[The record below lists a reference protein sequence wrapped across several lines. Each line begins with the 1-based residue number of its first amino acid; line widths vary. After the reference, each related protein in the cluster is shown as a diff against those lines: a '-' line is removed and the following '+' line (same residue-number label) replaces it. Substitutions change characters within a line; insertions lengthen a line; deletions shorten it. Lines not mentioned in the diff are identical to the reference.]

1 MTTPENP
8 WRDILPPSAASVV
21 SARRVDSN
29 LPWDFFW
36 AKAADRRVL
45 LTLRHKKESSPKA
58 TLPTLRNIEI
68 NISPPDLSG
77 VQILAI
83 KLMDMGQQDIFH
95 TLCLDIVEASREAS
109 NEPEAVALALN
120 RTWRWHHLLRRG
132 TGGLLTSEEQKG
144 LMGELLVFE
153 RILLR
158 NLSPLDA
165 LECWRGPSGAPK
177 DFEIGRVAIE
187 VKARR
192 AGATPHVAI
201 SSESQLDATSVDA
214 LFLCVVDIDEAP
226 MDAPGGVTI
235 ADVAGRLRE
244 EVISLDPGAADLFD
258 ERLVEAGM
266 QPEDDY
272 SSYKWIEGPQRIYR
286 VNEKFP
292 RISLGDLRS
301 GVSNV
306 RYSLSLSD
314 CEAFATE
321 EGDVAESLSSIG
333 GSHAH

>member
-1 MTTPENP
+1 MTNPENP
-8 WRDILPPSAASVV
+8 WRDILPPSATSVV

-29 LPWDFFW
+29 MPWDFFW

-45 LTLRHKKESSPKA
+45 LTLRHTGESSPKT
-58 TLPTLRNIEI
+58 TLPNLRNIEI
-68 NISPPDLSG
+68 TISPPDPSG
-77 VQILAI
+77 IRILAI

-95 TLCLDIVEASREAS
+95 TLCLDIVEASRQAR
-109 NEPEAVALALN
+109 NEPEAVALSLN
-120 RTWRWHHLLRRG
+120 RAWRWHHLLRRG

-153 RILLR
+153 QILLR

-165 LECWRGPSGAPK
+165 VECWRGPSGAPK

-226 MDAPGGVTI
+226 MDAPEGVTI

-258 ERLVEAGM
+258 ARLVEAGM